1 VSVSDRQAL
10 DQQVI
15 NGAEVPAEALQDAL
29 VGDSPPQGDL
39 RIRYG
44 ERLLDH
50 ALETRDP
57 EWMER
62 VADLMDAEPDI
73 DQALTARMND
83 MLEEQPDAV
92 YAFVRN
98 HLTET
103 QDKKWLRRLKLAA
116 LFSLR
121 VAINDADAE
130 TIVKWLTLVA
140 REPASYDVSDVL
152 HYGILSAQERAR
164 KDPELA
170 RQLVL
175 LAAKRDLAGLEA
187 LLNDQALLIALPNN
201 VGKVLR
207 DMEGDPLLLLQNR
220 GAEIFLVG
228 MARAA
233 RARSGTMFTPA
244 VIAKL
249 WELYTSGQPV
259 GLLPP
264 HFQAESILVRELI
277 GHGAEFLKPDAL
289 ESLLS
294 LLFANKRD
302 DLILEMF
309 AAPDTNKHLLPLL
322 VPAMERAQRSVNEA
336 LDLIGRL
343 TGENRITPTQAASV
357 LVNMLDGLEWSRET
371 LPLMQQLARMLQQHS
386 TLSLPPE
393 ILRKLLEQAAEF
405 KDEFIARQVVKRLL
419 SALDK
424 IEDEAELAASL
435 RQTAMTSAWSDNV
448 RQSITSWWRGFAR
461 AQSLNRLGRLEKVME
476 SRRTL
481 EPERNIVLTLIA
493 LRRMLGG
500 HSLQEFAA
508 NVQAAYTVLEGMSE
522 SFDPDAKHPTSFD
535 PPTVREELNARDD
548 QLAPEERQVLAS
560 NLKEVARLIAE
571 MGDAR
576 TKSNII
582 RREDDV
588 DRDLMSGEQPPHS
601 AVDAMKWLAGYWG
614 ATREEEA
621 DDQA

>member
-29 VGDSPPQGDL
+29 AGDSPPQGDL

>member
-1 VSVSDRQAL
+1 MSDRQAL

-29 VGDSPPQGDL
+29 AGDSPPQGDL

>member
-1 VSVSDRQAL
+1 MSDRQAL